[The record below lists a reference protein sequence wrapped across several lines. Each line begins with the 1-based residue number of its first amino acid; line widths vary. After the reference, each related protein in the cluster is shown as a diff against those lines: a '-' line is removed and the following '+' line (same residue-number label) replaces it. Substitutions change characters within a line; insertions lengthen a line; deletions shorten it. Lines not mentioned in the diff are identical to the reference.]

1 MAGMVTQLLW
11 SSAGFAL
18 SPLFEYLWHARIA
31 HGSREHATRTEHL
44 EHHRTA
50 HTVTDP
56 FVEMRANVGRV
67 GLSAVLAN
75 LVAMPLLGARRSL
88 PLSLGLVAGY
98 AASTLYHAQ
107 MHIRGPRGAYED
119 FMWRFHWHHH
129 AADTRVNFGL
139 TNPVFDFL
147 FGTAVVPERVTVS
160 ERMAP
165 PWLHDGIPGFAIRR
179 RAATTADQQE
189 VGQGSAGSDP
199 INC

>member
-1 MAGMVTQLLW
+1 MLPELLW

-18 SPLFEYLWHARIA
+18 SPFFEYIWHARIA

-67 GLSAVLAN
+67 GLSMALVN
-75 LVAMPLLGARRSL
+75 LVAMPLFGPRRSL
-88 PLSLGLVAGY
+88 SLAAGFVAGY
-98 AASTLYHAQ
+98 AFSTLYHAQ

-129 AADTRVNFGL
+129 AADARVNFGL

-147 FGTAVVPERVTVS
+147 FGTAVVPEQVTIS

-165 PWLHDGIPGFAIRR
+165 SWLDEETPGFAIRR
-179 RAATTADQQE
+179 RAQT
-189 VGQGSAGSDP
+189 
-199 INC
+199 